1 MNTGYGTVFWQGHGL
16 SDLSARTIWIADRNG
31 NGRADT
37 YSAYELMSETFV
49 DNKLIEKVKSVNP
62 FVFQGSCLNGTI
74 ESAGSLAHTV
84 LTNTA
89 VGVVGASQVS
99 YGSIYSDYDL
109 ASQDIFSYGTVF
121 TDAVVK
127 NKIPAEVL
135 FETKEKW
142 SNSGTR
148 LTVKLET
155 NYLGDPSLNLNVR
168 ECESDSECDDS
179 LFCDGKEICV
189 NGFCEKEEGSMPCPE
204 SGIECEESIC
214 DEASKSCGTATL
226 HDGFFCGKPENAC
239 IGGRVCL
246 SGKCTDVDLKD
257 CSQLDSECS
266 TGTCDPESGECVRTA
281 VNDGESCSSGLVC
294 VKNEVCR
301 GGFCEGE
308 APDLP
313 EAGECRKTECTES
326 DGFITVSDTA
336 KNWSVCTTDDGKE
349 GYCDY
354 GKCTPKKQQKKESSS
369 GSGCSI
375 SVF

>member
-1 MNTGYGTVFWQGHGL
+1 M
-16 SDLSARTIWIADRNG
+16 
-31 NGRADT
+31 
-37 YSAYELMSETFV
+37 
-49 DNKLIEKVKSVNP
+49 
-62 FVFQGSCLNGTI
+62 
-74 ESAGSLAHTV
+74 
-84 LTNTA
+84 
-89 VGVVGASQVS
+89 
-99 YGSIYSDYDL
+99 
-109 ASQDIFSYGTVF
+109 
-121 TDAVVK
+121 
-127 NKIPAEVL
+127 
-135 FETKEKW
+135 
-142 SNSGTR
+142 
-148 LTVKLET
+148 
-155 NYLGDPSLNLNVR
+155 
-168 ECESDSECDDS
+168 
-179 LFCDGKEICV
+179 
-189 NGFCEKEEGSMPCPE
+189 
-204 SGIECEESIC
+204 
-214 DEASKSCGTATL
+214 
-226 HDGFFCGKPENAC
+226 
-239 IGGRVCL
+239 CL

-266 TGTCDPESGECVRTA
+266 AGTCDPESGECVRTA